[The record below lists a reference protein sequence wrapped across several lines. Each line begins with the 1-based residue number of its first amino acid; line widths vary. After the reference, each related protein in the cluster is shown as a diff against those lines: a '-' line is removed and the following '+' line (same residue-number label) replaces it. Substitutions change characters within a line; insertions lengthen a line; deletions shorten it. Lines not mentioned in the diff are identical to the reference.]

1 MAKISRIQLKQLVEA
16 SIFVADQPISFEQLQ
31 LTVLDG
37 LQVSKKML
45 KEVLAE
51 LTLDYQARGIVLVEV
66 ASGYRFQSMDSLS
79 PWLSKLWQEQAP
91 RYSRAMLETLSLI
104 AYRQPITRGEIED
117 VRGVSVSSH
126 IMKSLSERSWIKVIG
141 HKEVP
146 GRPSLY
152 ATTKEFLDYFSLKS
166 LADLP
171 SAENFL
177 HAADNEQN
185 INLSNEQLNII
196 SDQPATQVTTE
207 NQSKQTVEENGIALN
222 LPDEPEQIH

>member
-1 MAKISRIQLKQLVEA
+1 
-16 SIFVADQPISFEQLQ
+16 
-31 LTVLDG
+31 
-37 LQVSKKML
+37 ML

-51 LTLDYQARGIVLVEV
+51 LILDYQARGVQLVEV

-126 IMKSLSERSWIKVIG
+126 IMKSLSERGWIKVIG

-152 ATTKEFLDYFSLKS
+152 ATTKEFLNYFSLKS

-177 HAADNEQN
+177 QAADIEQN
-185 INLSNEQLNII
+185 NDQLNNLSGE
-196 SDQPATQVTTE
+196 SATQVSGKL
-207 NQSKQTVEENGIALN
+207 QSKQTMEENGIALN